1 MTFRVLTNAG
11 GLSGKLQSR
20 ITSIK
25 KMTASRSS
33 GPCVR
38 STQRRPAETGRTG
51 NLCSE
56 RCRHRHSVPVSA
68 AASRLSSCCCQAW
81 AARPS
86 WGGPVGRRSPRS
98 TWVATCTSAKRNGIV
113 RLADVLTGH
122 SIRHFVSCLEP
133 RQHPPR
139 RLRSVRQSYPEYQTC
154 DPEEDEP
161 DPGQLPQQCWRSA
174 QLRSVGQIRE
184 AQQYA

>member
-1 MTFRVLTNAG
+1 MR
-11 GLSGKLQSR
+11 K
-20 ITSIK
+20 
-25 KMTASRSS
+25 
-33 GPCVR
+33 
-38 STQRRPAETGRTG
+38 
-51 NLCSE
+51 
-56 RCRHRHSVPVSA
+56 RHRDRAESTTRRDQSLGDTGDLTVANLEHSDFG
-68 AASRLSSCCCQAW
+68 
-81 AARPS
+81 
-86 WGGPVGRRSPRS
+86 GGPFNASGFTHDLPNFPGWNYHVRI
-98 TWVATCTSAKRNGIV
+98 AKRNGIV

-161 DPGQLPQQCWRSA
+161 NPGQLPQQCWRSA

-184 AQQYA
+184 AQQCALGR